1 MHKLKIWIDADSA
14 PVLMR
19 RSAAEISSR
28 NKCAVVFVANREI
41 PTENAAEMVV
51 CGAGKDEADNYII
64 RNASKNDIAITR
76 DILFAERLVEKGIT
90 AMNDRGTVFTKDNIQ
105 DRLIERSMSMNLA
118 EIGLGSKKKSTYGEK
133 ELKKFAATFEAELLR
148 HIAAETYGYTL

>member
-41 PTENAAEMVV
+41 PTENAAEIVV
-51 CGAGKDEADNYII
+51 CGEGKDEADNYII
-64 RNASKNDIAITR
+64 QNASKNDITITR

-90 AMNDRGTVFTKDNIQ
+90 AMNDRGTVFTKDNLQ
-105 DRLIERSMSMNLA
+105 DRLLERSMSMNLA
-118 EIGLGSKKKSTYGEK
+118 EIGLGSKKKNTYGEK

>member
-1 MHKLKIWIDADSA
+1 MHTLKIWIDADSA

-19 RSAAEISSR
+19 RSASEISAR
-28 NKCAVVFVANREI
+28 NRCAVVFVANREI

-51 CGAGKDEADNYII
+51 CKEGKDEADNYII

-105 DRLIERSMSMNLA
+105 DRLLERSMSMNLA
-118 EIGLGSKKKSTYGEK
+118 EIGLGSKKKNTYGEK